1 MEVQAYKLDFQTVHF
16 GNGNLNESIGSF
28 NASRLYSSLFLESL
42 KLNVDKEFLNLSK
55 SANFFLS
62 DSFPL
67 KDGEFYLPKPIGYPK
82 IPLNSESTRETRRKA
97 KRSKKLRYIKYTDM
111 EDYVEGNCDV
121 DKLDGTDSFFSK
133 STVVTKKGIDP
144 YEVGI
149 TNFKTSLYILTIKHK
164 LLDMLMN
171 SLQYSGIGGKR
182 SSGYG
187 RFTVEKLDIP
197 DEFSKNIVVNDS
209 EYGVY
214 MTLNTSIPNNDELDA
229 VLPTAEYLLEKS
241 SGFAYS
247 STSRNLLRK
256 QDLYKF
262 AVGTTLTKTY
272 NGNIFDVRPDDFPHP
287 VWNYAKGLFYK
298 LPYLDRGR

>member
-164 LLDMLMN
+164 LLDVLMN

-214 MTLNTSIPNNDELDA
+214 MTLSTSIPNNDELDS

-272 NGNIFDVRPDDFPHP
+272 SGNIFDVRPDGFPHP

>member
-214 MTLNTSIPNNDELDA
+214 MTLSTSIPNNDELDA
-229 VLPTAEYLLEKS
+229 VLLTAEYLLEKS

>member
-28 NASRLYSSLFLESL
+28 NTSRLYSALFLESL
-42 KLNVDKEFLNLSK
+42 KLNVDKEFLDLSK
-55 SANFFLS
+55 SDNFFLS

-82 IPLNSESTRETRRKA
+82 MPLISESTKEMQRNA
-97 KRSKKLRYIKYTDM
+97 KKSKKLQYIKYTDI
-111 EDYVEGNCDV
+111 EDYVKGNCDIG
-121 DKLDGTDSFFSK
+121 KLEGISSFFSK

-149 TNFKTSLYILTIKHK
+149 TNFKTSLYILTIKHE

-197 DEFSKNIVVNDS
+197 NEFSKNIVINDS

-214 MTLNTSIPNNDELDA
+214 MTLNTSIPNNDELDV

-247 STSRNLLRK
+247 TASKSLLRK

-262 AVGTTLTKTY
+262 VVGTTLTKTY
-272 NGNIFDVRPDDFPHP
+272 SGNIFDVRPDGFPHP

-298 LPYLDRGR
+298 LPIR

>member
-164 LLDMLMN
+164 LLDVLMN

-214 MTLNTSIPNNDELDA
+214 MTLSTSIPNNDELDS

-272 NGNIFDVRPDDFPHP
+272 NGNIFDVRPDGFSHP
-287 VWNYAKGLFYK
+287 VWN
-298 LPYLDRGR
+298 

>member
-97 KRSKKLRYIKYTDM
+97 KKSKKLRYIKYTDM

-187 RFTVEKLDIP
+187 QFTVEKLDIP

-214 MTLNTSIPNNDELDA
+214 MTLSTSIPNNDELDS

-272 NGNIFDVRPDDFPHP
+272 NGNIFDVRPDGFSHP

-298 LPYLDRGR
+298 LPLLDRRR

>member
-16 GNGNLNESIGSF
+16 ENGNLNESIGSF

-214 MTLNTSIPNNDELDA
+214 MTLSTSIPNNDELDA

>member
-16 GNGNLNESIGSF
+16 GNGSLNESIGSF

-97 KRSKKLRYIKYTDM
+97 KKSKKLRYIKYTDM
-111 EDYVEGNCDV
+111 EDYIEGNCDV
-121 DKLDGTDSFFSK
+121 DRLDGTDSFFSK

-164 LLDMLMN
+164 LLDMLMD

-214 MTLNTSIPNNDELDA
+214 MTLSTSIPNNDELDV

-247 STSRNLLRK
+247 STSRNLLKK

>member
-1 MEVQAYKLDFQTVHF
+1 M
-16 GNGNLNESIGSF
+16 
-28 NASRLYSSLFLESL
+28 
-42 KLNVDKEFLNLSK
+42 
-55 SANFFLS
+55 
-62 DSFPL
+62 
-67 KDGEFYLPKPIGYPK
+67 
-82 IPLNSESTRETRRKA
+82 
-97 KRSKKLRYIKYTDM
+97 RYIKYTDM

-214 MTLNTSIPNNDELDA
+214 MTLSTSIPNNDELDS

-272 NGNIFDVRPDDFPHP
+272 NGNIFDVRPDGFSHP

-298 LPYLDRGR
+298 LPLLDRRR

>member
-28 NASRLYSSLFLESL
+28 NASRLYSALFLESL
-42 KLNVDKEFLNLSK
+42 KLNVDKEFLDLSK
-55 SANFFLS
+55 SDNFFLS

-82 IPLNSESTRETRRKA
+82 MPLISESTKEMQRNA
-97 KRSKKLRYIKYTDM
+97 KKSKKLQYIKYTDI
-111 EDYVEGNCDV
+111 EDYVKGNCDIG
-121 DKLDGTDSFFSK
+121 KLEGISSFFSK

-149 TNFKTSLYILTIKHK
+149 TNFKTSLYILTIKHE

-187 RFTVEKLDIP
+187 RFTIEKLDIP
-197 DEFSKNIVVNDS
+197 NEFSKNIVINDS

-214 MTLNTSIPNNDELDA
+214 MTLNTSIPNNDELDV

-247 STSRNLLRK
+247 TASKSLLRK
-256 QDLYKF
+256 
-262 AVGTTLTKTY
+262 
-272 NGNIFDVRPDDFPHP
+272 
-287 VWNYAKGLFYK
+287 
-298 LPYLDRGR
+298 

>member
-214 MTLNTSIPNNDELDA
+214 MTLSTSIPNNDELDS

-272 NGNIFDVRPDDFPHP
+272 NGNIFDVRPDGFSHP

-298 LPYLDRGR
+298 LPLLDRRR

>member
-164 LLDMLMN
+164 LLDVLMN

-214 MTLNTSIPNNDELDA
+214 MTLSTSIPNNDELDA

>member
-164 LLDMLMN
+164 LLDVLMN

-214 MTLNTSIPNNDELDA
+214 MTLSTSIPNNDELDS

-272 NGNIFDVRPDDFPHP
+272 NGNIFDVRPDGFSHP

-298 LPYLDRGR
+298 LPLLDRRR

>member
-214 MTLNTSIPNNDELDA
+214 MTLSTSIPNNDELDA

>member
-214 MTLNTSIPNNDELDA
+214 MTLSTSIPNNDELDS

>member
-67 KDGEFYLPKPIGYPK
+67 KDGEFYLPKPIGYSK

-214 MTLNTSIPNNDELDA
+214 MTLSTSIPNNDELDA

>member
-16 GNGNLNESIGSF
+16 GNGNLNESIRSF
-28 NASRLYSSLFLESL
+28 NASRLYSALFLESL
-42 KLNVDKEFLNLSK
+42 KLNVDKEFLDLSK
-55 SANFFLS
+55 SDNFFLS

-82 IPLNSESTRETRRKA
+82 MPLISESTKEMQRNA
-97 KRSKKLRYIKYTDM
+97 KKSKKLQYIKYTDI
-111 EDYVEGNCDV
+111 EDYVKGNCDIG
-121 DKLDGTDSFFSK
+121 KLEGISSFFSK

-149 TNFKTSLYILTIKHK
+149 TNFKTSLYILTIKHE

-187 RFTVEKLDIP
+187 RFTIEKLDIP
-197 DEFSKNIVVNDS
+197 NEFSKNIVINDS

-214 MTLNTSIPNNDELDA
+214 MTLNTSIPNNDELDV
-229 VLPTAEYLLEKS
+229 VLPIAEYLLEKS

-247 STSRNLLRK
+247 TASKSLLRK

-262 AVGTTLTKTY
+262 VVGSTLTKTY
-272 NGNIFDVRPDDFPHP
+272 SGNIFDVRPDGFPHP

-298 LPYLDRGR
+298 LPY

>member
-121 DKLDGTDSFFSK
+121 DKLGGTDSFFSK

-214 MTLNTSIPNNDELDA
+214 MTLSTSIPNNDELDS

-272 NGNIFDVRPDDFPHP
+272 NGNIFDVRPDGFSHP

-298 LPYLDRGR
+298 LPLLDRRR

>member
-1 MEVQAYKLDFQTVHF
+1 
-16 GNGNLNESIGSF
+16 
-28 NASRLYSSLFLESL
+28 
-42 KLNVDKEFLNLSK
+42 
-55 SANFFLS
+55 
-62 DSFPL
+62 
-67 KDGEFYLPKPIGYPK
+67 
-82 IPLNSESTRETRRKA
+82 
-97 KRSKKLRYIKYTDM
+97 
-111 EDYVEGNCDV
+111 
-121 DKLDGTDSFFSK
+121 
-133 STVVTKKGIDP
+133 
-144 YEVGI
+144 
-149 TNFKTSLYILTIKHK
+149 
-164 LLDMLMN
+164 MLMN

-214 MTLNTSIPNNDELDA
+214 MTLSTSIPNNDELDA

>member
-111 EDYVEGNCDV
+111 EDYVEGNSDV

-214 MTLNTSIPNNDELDA
+214 MTLSTSIPNNDELDA

>member
-67 KDGEFYLPKPIGYPK
+67 KDGEFYLPKPIGYPQ

-214 MTLNTSIPNNDELDA
+214 MTLSTSIPNNDELDS

-272 NGNIFDVRPDDFPHP
+272 NGNIFDVRPDGFSHP

-298 LPYLDRGR
+298 LPLLDRRR

>member
-97 KRSKKLRYIKYTDM
+97 KKSKKLRYIKYTDM
-111 EDYVEGNCDV
+111 EDYVEGNCNV

-214 MTLNTSIPNNDELDA
+214 MTLSTSIPNNDELDS

-272 NGNIFDVRPDDFPHP
+272 NGNIFDVRPDGFSHP

-298 LPYLDRGR
+298 LPLLDRRR

>member
-97 KRSKKLRYIKYTDM
+97 KKSKKLRYIKYTDM

-214 MTLNTSIPNNDELDA
+214 MTLSTSIPNNDELDSL
-229 VLPTAEYLLEKS
+229 LPTAEYLLEKS

-272 NGNIFDVRPDDFPHP
+272 NGNIFDVRPDGFSHP

-298 LPYLDRGR
+298 LPLLDRRR

>member
-171 SLQYSGIGGKR
+171 SLQYNGIGGKR

-214 MTLNTSIPNNDELDA
+214 MTLSTSIPNNDELDS

-272 NGNIFDVRPDDFPHP
+272 NGNIFDVRPDGFSHP

-298 LPYLDRGR
+298 LPLLDRRR

>member
-187 RFTVEKLDIP
+187 QFTVEKLDIP

-214 MTLNTSIPNNDELDA
+214 MTLSTSIPNNDELDS

-272 NGNIFDVRPDDFPHP
+272 NGNIFDVRPDGFSHP

-298 LPYLDRGR
+298 LPLLDRRR

>member
-97 KRSKKLRYIKYTDM
+97 KKSKKLRYIKYTDM
-111 EDYVEGNCDV
+111 EDYIEGNCDV

-164 LLDMLMN
+164 LLDMLMD

-214 MTLNTSIPNNDELDA
+214 MTLSTSIPNNDELDA

-247 STSRNLLRK
+247 STSRNLLKK

>member
-1 MEVQAYKLDFQTVHF
+1 MDFQTVHF

-97 KRSKKLRYIKYTDM
+97 KKSKKLRYIKYTDM

-214 MTLNTSIPNNDELDA
+214 MTLSTSIPNNDELDS

-272 NGNIFDVRPDDFPHP
+272 NGNIFDVRPDGFSHP

-298 LPYLDRGR
+298 LPLLDRRR

>member
-28 NASRLYSSLFLESL
+28 NASRLYSALFLESL
-42 KLNVDKEFLNLSK
+42 KLNVDKEFLDLSK
-55 SANFFLS
+55 SDNFLLS

-82 IPLNSESTRETRRKA
+82 MPLNSESTKETRRKA
-97 KRSKKLRYIKYTDM
+97 KKSKKLRYIKYTDI

-121 DKLDGTDSFFSK
+121 EKLDGIDSFFSK

-149 TNFKTSLYILTIKHK
+149 INFKTSLYILTIKHE

-187 RFTVEKLDIP
+187 RFTIEKLDIP
-197 DEFSKNIVVNDS
+197 NEFSKNIVINDS

-214 MTLNTSIPNNDELDA
+214 MTLNTSIPNNGELGV

-247 STSRNLLRK
+247 TASKSLLRK

-262 AVGTTLTKTY
+262 TVGTTLTKTY
-272 NGNIFDVRPDDFPHP
+272 SGDIFDVRPNGYPHP

-298 LPYLDRGR
+298 LPLDRRR

>member
-164 LLDMLMN
+164 QLDMLMN

-214 MTLNTSIPNNDELDA
+214 MTLSTSIPNNDELDA

>member
-28 NASRLYSSLFLESL
+28 NASRLYSALFLESL
-42 KLNVDKEFLNLSK
+42 KLNVDKEFLDLSK
-55 SANFFLS
+55 SDNFFLS

-82 IPLNSESTRETRRKA
+82 MPLISESTKEMQRNA
-97 KRSKKLRYIKYTDM
+97 KKSKKLQYIKYTDI
-111 EDYVEGNCDV
+111 EDCVKGNCDIG
-121 DKLDGTDSFFSK
+121 KLEVISSFFSK

-149 TNFKTSLYILTIKHK
+149 TNFKTSLYILTIKHE

-197 DEFSKNIVVNDS
+197 NEFSKNIVINDS

-214 MTLNTSIPNNDELDA
+214 MTLNTSIPNNDELDV

-247 STSRNLLRK
+247 TASKSLLRK

-262 AVGTTLTKTY
+262 VVGTTLTKTY
-272 NGNIFDVRPDDFPHP
+272 SGNIFDVRPDGFPHP
-287 VWNYAKGLFYK
+287 VWNYAKGLFCK
-298 LPYLDRGR
+298 LPIR

>member
-28 NASRLYSSLFLESL
+28 NASRLYSALFLGSL
-42 KLNVDKEFLNLSK
+42 KLNVDKEFLDLSK
-55 SANFFLS
+55 SDNFFLS

-82 IPLNSESTRETRRKA
+82 MPLISESTKEMQRNA
-97 KRSKKLRYIKYTDM
+97 KKSKKLQYIKYTDI
-111 EDYVEGNCDV
+111 EDYVKGNCDIG
-121 DKLDGTDSFFSK
+121 KLEGISSFFSK

-149 TNFKTSLYILTIKHK
+149 TNFKTSLYILTIKHE

-187 RFTVEKLDIP
+187 RFTIEKLDIP
-197 DEFSKNIVVNDS
+197 NEFSKNIVINDS

-214 MTLNTSIPNNDELDA
+214 MTLNTSIPNNDELDV

-247 STSRNLLRK
+247 TASKSLLRK

-262 AVGTTLTKTY
+262 VVG
-272 NGNIFDVRPDDFPHP
+272 VDF
-287 VWNYAKGLFYK
+287 N
-298 LPYLDRGR
+298 

>member
-149 TNFKTSLYILTIKHK
+149 TNFKTSLYILTIKRK

-214 MTLNTSIPNNDELDA
+214 MTLSTSIPNNDELDS

-272 NGNIFDVRPDDFPHP
+272 NGNIFDVRPDGFSHP

-298 LPYLDRGR
+298 LPLLDRRR

>member
-67 KDGEFYLPKPIGYPK
+67 KDGEFYLPKPIGYLK

-214 MTLNTSIPNNDELDA
+214 MTLSTSIPNNDELDS

-272 NGNIFDVRPDDFPHP
+272 NGNIFDVRPDGFSHP

-298 LPYLDRGR
+298 LPLLDRRR

>member
-97 KRSKKLRYIKYTDM
+97 KKSKKLRYIKYTDM
-111 EDYVEGNCDV
+111 EDYIEGNCDV

-164 LLDMLMN
+164 LLDMLMD

-214 MTLNTSIPNNDELDA
+214 MTLSTSIPNNDELDS

-247 STSRNLLRK
+247 STSRNLLKK

>member
-16 GNGNLNESIGSF
+16 GNGNLNESIGLF

-164 LLDMLMN
+164 LLDVLMN

-214 MTLNTSIPNNDELDA
+214 MTLSTSIPNNDELDS

-298 LPYLDRGR
+298 LPLLDRRR

>member
-214 MTLNTSIPNNDELDA
+214 MTLSTSIPNNDELDV

>member
-164 LLDMLMN
+164 LLDVLMN
-171 SLQYSGIGGKR
+171 SLQYSRIGGKR

-214 MTLNTSIPNNDELDA
+214 MTLSTSIPNNDELDS

-272 NGNIFDVRPDDFPHP
+272 NGNIFDVRPDGFSHP

-298 LPYLDRGR
+298 LPLLDRRR

>member
-133 STVVTKKGIDP
+133 STVVTKKGINP

-214 MTLNTSIPNNDELDA
+214 MTLSTSIPNNDELDS

-272 NGNIFDVRPDDFPHP
+272 NGNIFDVRPDGFSHP

-298 LPYLDRGR
+298 LPLLDRRR

>member
-16 GNGNLNESIGSF
+16 GNGSLNESIGTF

-97 KRSKKLRYIKYTDM
+97 KKSKKLRYIKYTDM
-111 EDYVEGNCDV
+111 EDYIEGNCDV

-164 LLDMLMN
+164 LLDMLMD

-214 MTLNTSIPNNDELDA
+214 MTLSTSIPNNDELDA

-247 STSRNLLRK
+247 STSRNLLKK

>member
-28 NASRLYSSLFLESL
+28 NASRLYSTLFLESL
-42 KLNVDKEFLNLSK
+42 KLNVDKEFLDLSK
-55 SANFFLS
+55 SDNFFLS

-82 IPLNSESTRETRRKA
+82 MPLISESTKEMQRNA
-97 KRSKKLRYIKYTDM
+97 KKSKKLQYIKYTDI
-111 EDYVEGNCDV
+111 EDYVKGNCDIG
-121 DKLDGTDSFFSK
+121 KLEGISSFFSK

-149 TNFKTSLYILTIKHK
+149 TNFKTSLYILTIKHE

-187 RFTVEKLDIP
+187 RFTIEKLDIP
-197 DEFSKNIVVNDS
+197 NEFSKNIVINDS

-214 MTLNTSIPNNDELDA
+214 MTLNTSIPNNDELDV

-247 STSRNLLRK
+247 TASKSLLRK

-262 AVGTTLTKTY
+262 VVGSTLTKTY
-272 NGNIFDVRPDDFPHP
+272 SGNIFDVRPDGFPHP

-298 LPYLDRGR
+298 LPY